1 MATSNALCATILVG
15 VFLPLLE
22 AGMQMVRSTKDSQA
36 AGICIFGSAV
46 VNPVLAWAL
55 TMLLDN
61 NGLIGDKERA
71 SKLSFVDKVVIP
83 GGVLIICL
91 VAMLAVGMLESQY
104 GIKAWL

>member
-1 MATSNALCATILVG
+1 MRCALLVG

-22 AGMQMVRSTKDSQA
+22 AGMQMVKDTKDSQA

-71 SKLSFVDKVVIP
+71 SKLSFVDKIVIP
-83 GGVLIICL
+83 GGVLVICL
-91 VAMLAVGMLESQY
+91 IAMLAVGMLESQY
-104 GIKAWL
+104 GLKAWLH

>member
-1 MATSNALCATILVG
+1 
-15 VFLPLLE
+15 
-22 AGMQMVRSTKDSQA
+22 
-36 AGICIFGSAV
+36 
-46 VNPVLAWAL
+46 
-55 TMLLDN
+55 MLLDN